1 MKVSGAIM
9 LGYSWAIFGFVSA
22 VLTALMMLMQEK
34 MKIEPFALA
43 FWCKV
48 ACVIALFPLVIIYGL
63 PHDWLFYA
71 WVAPT
76 AVIFTIADVILF
88 RHLPEIGAG
97 VTSRVLPV
105 TVIISFVLWFA
116 CEPSIITN
124 YMAHPAI
131 SAMIALSM
139 ASAAFFSMR
148 LRKCTVSMQA
158 LRLLWFVLC
167 ANVAGPLLTKAATDH
182 APPLQ
187 GGIAYTFIQAAMMI
201 ALWLCYLFIAKP
213 MKPRDLLKKYDLQ
226 RGLFIGTFMAV
237 GVTVY
242 VMSVSYVDNP
252 GYVSA
257 LRLVNTVLI
266 VAAHRFM
273 GKKDD
278 SDLVSGFG
286 IVASAAALVV
296 LKAQF

>member
-1 MKVSGAIM
+1 M

-34 MKIEPFALA
+34 MKVQPFALA

-48 ACVIALFPLVIIYGL
+48 ACVIVLFPLVLIYGM

-88 RHLPEIGAG
+88 RHIPEIGAG
-97 VTSRVLPV
+97 VVSRVLPV
-105 TVIISFVLWFA
+105 TVIISFLLWFA
-116 CEPSIITN
+116 FDPSILSN
-124 YMAHPAI
+124 YAAHPAV
-131 SAMIALSM
+131 SAMIAISM
-139 ASAAFFSMR
+139 AGAAYFSMR

-158 LRLLWFVLC
+158 LKLLWFVLC
-167 ANVAGPLLTKAATDH
+167 ANIAGPILTKFATDH

-187 GGIAYTFIQAAMMI
+187 GGIAYTFIQAAMMVT
-201 ALWLCYLFIAKP
+201 LWLGYLFIAKP
-213 MKPRDLLKKYDLQ
+213 LPPRDMLKKYDLKW
-226 RGLFIGTFMAV
+226 GLFIGAFMAI

-242 VMSVSYVDNP
+242 VMSVAYVDNP

-266 VAAHRFM
+266 VLAHKFM

-278 SDLVSGFG
+278 SDVVSGFG
-286 IVASAAALVV
+286 IVACAAALII
-296 LKAQF
+296 LKGQI